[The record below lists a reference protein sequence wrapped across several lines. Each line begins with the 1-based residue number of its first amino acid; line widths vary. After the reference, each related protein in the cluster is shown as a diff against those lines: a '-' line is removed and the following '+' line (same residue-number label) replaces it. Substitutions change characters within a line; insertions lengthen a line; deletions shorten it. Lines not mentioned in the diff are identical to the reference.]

1 RGASIGEGGK
11 LLCLL
16 LQLVSRN
23 AIQEVF
29 VLHRDVVL
37 AQDLALGDF
46 VLQGVDL
53 ALELGLSG
61 LELLGSLGVR
71 QLLLRLLQG
80 GALGR
85 CLLADAS
92 QLLARPIGQVVL
104 GGVLVVPVL
113 VAIVVVL
120 ARLRVRFLL
129 LLVILPTWVLVF
141 VGVLSAVVSDSAVSH
156 SLVLLGQSSFTCHP
170 APGQVGGNSR
180 SCTRNLRIFSA
191 ALFSLS

>member
-1 RGASIGEGGK
+1 
-11 LLCLL
+11 L

-46 VLQGVDL
+46 VLHGVDL

-61 LELLGSLGVR
+61 LDLLGSLGVC
-71 QLLLRLLQG
+71 LFLLRLFQR

-85 CLLADAS
+85 CFLAYAL
-92 QLLARPIGQVVL
+92 QLLSRTIGQVVL
-104 GGVLVVPVL
+104 GGVLVVPAL
-113 VAIVVVL
+113 VALVVCL
-120 ARLRVRFLL
+120 ARLLGLGPL
-129 LLVILPTWVLVF
+129 LLVSLPTWVLAF

-191 ALFSLS
+191 ALFSLSQVPEGSRQSA